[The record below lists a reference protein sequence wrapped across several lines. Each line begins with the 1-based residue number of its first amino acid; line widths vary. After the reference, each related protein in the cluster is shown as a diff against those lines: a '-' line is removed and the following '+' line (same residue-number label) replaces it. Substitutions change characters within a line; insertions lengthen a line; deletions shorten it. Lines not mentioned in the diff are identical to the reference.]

1 MGVSGWGVM
10 NAKAEET
17 TTEKIP
23 EYLLM
28 GSTRLIDNGEFQ
40 DDGVSGND
48 DTIYQ
53 GTNWYYDITRN
64 QLVLENAYISGNITI
79 QNGDLSIML
88 SGTNTYEI
96 RYGDSKYFNRKR
108 NCAYIRNKW

>member
-1 MGVSGWGVM
+1 MLRQRRLQR
-10 NAKAEET
+10 K
-17 TTEKIP
+17 KIP

-53 GTNWYYDITRN
+53 GTNGTMTSRGISLYWKMRIF
-64 QLVLENAYISGNITI
+64 LETLRFRTVIFRLCYPEQI
-79 QNGDLSIML
+79 L
-88 SGTNTYEI
+88 
-96 RYGDSKYFNRKR
+96 
-108 NCAYIRNKW
+108 

>member
-1 MGVSGWGVM
+1 MRKGLIFKKGIIIALAAAVVMSPASVMGVSGWGVM

-53 GTNWYYDITRN
+53 
-64 QLVLENAYISGNITI
+64 
-79 QNGDLSIML
+79 
-88 SGTNTYEI
+88 I